1 MQAALPIMNG
11 ARPFGKPETLNQIT
25 GAPTHV
31 YHITTTEGST
41 DDQEF
46 NLGDEAV
53 TYTTQYY
60 TTLEPQSSNSSPR
73 ASPERD
79 ESGML
84 TPASISS
91 KESSSSD
98 AGSEEDSPV
107 GGSMSG
113 EMKPQQNICVKTPSQ
128 GGNQPSDHGHV
139 CNGNSGNTIAGT
151 TVKNW
156 TYEDQ
161 FKQVT
166 ELLLSLSMH
175 ALAMNYYDYAAWKTF
190 FVESEFKVAKISD

>member
-11 ARPFGKPETLNQIT
+11 ARPSFGKPEVTAQQSRELAQTLNQIT
-25 GAPTHV
+25 RAPTHV

-60 TTLEPQSSNSSPR
+60 TTVEPQSSTSSPR
-73 ASPERD
+73 ASPEQD

-98 AGSEEDSPV
+98 AGSEEDSPGM

-113 EMKPQQNICVKTPSQ
+113 EMKSQNICVKSSP
-128 GGNQPSDHGHV
+128 GGNQHSDHGHV
-139 CNGNSGNTIAGT
+139 CNGNSGNTVAGT

-166 ELLLSLSMH
+166 PLYHYPCMH
-175 ALAMNYYDYAAWKTF
+175 
-190 FVESEFKVAKISD
+190 

>member
-1 MQAALPIMNG
+1 MQAALPIMNS
-11 ARPFGKPETLNQIT
+11 ARPSFGKPEVTAQQSRDLAQTLNQIT
-25 GAPTHV
+25 SAPTHV

-53 TYTTQYY
+53 TYTQYY
-60 TTLEPQSSNSSPR
+60 TTVEPQSSASSPR

-79 ESGML
+79 ESGVL

-91 KESSSSD
+91 KESGSSSD
-98 AGSEEDSPV
+98 AGSEEEDSPT
-107 GGSMSG
+107 GGSML
-113 EMKPQQNICVKTPSQ
+113 EDMKPQNICLKSSPLGAGGSQ
-128 GGNQPSDHGHV
+128 DSDHHGHI
-139 CNGNSGNTIAGT
+139 CNGNSGSAVAGT

-166 ELLLSLSMH
+166 L
-175 ALAMNYYDYAAWKTF
+175 
-190 FVESEFKVAKISD
+190 

>member
-11 ARPFGKPETLNQIT
+11 ARPSFGKPEVTAQQSRELAQTLNQIT

-31 YHITTTEGST
+31 YHITTTEGSA
-41 DDQEF
+41 DDQDF

-60 TTLEPQSSNSSPR
+60 TTVEPQSSASSPR

-79 ESGML
+79 ESGVL

-98 AGSEEDSPV
+98 AGSEDDSPM
-107 GGSMSG
+107 GGSML
-113 EMKPQQNICVKTPSQ
+113 EDVKPQNICVKATSHGSG
-128 GGNQPSDHGHV
+128 GGNQLSEHV
-139 CNGNSGNTIAGT
+139 CNGNGGNTIAGT

-161 FKQVT
+161 FKQVICS
-166 ELLLSLSMH
+166 E
-175 ALAMNYYDYAAWKTF
+175 YYYHYLHSRA
-190 FVESEFKVAKISD
+190 V

>member
-11 ARPFGKPETLNQIT
+11 ARPSFGKPEVTAQQTRELAQTLNQIT
-25 GAPTHV
+25 GAPTHI

-41 DDQEF
+41 DDQELI

-60 TTLEPQSSNSSPR
+60 TTVEPQSSTSSPR

-84 TPASISS
+84 TPTSISS

-98 AGSEEDSPV
+98 AGSEEDSPA

-113 EMKPQQNICVKTPSQ
+113 DIKPQNICVKSSPH
-128 GGNQPSDHGHV
+128 GGNQLQQTDHGHV
-139 CNGNSGNTIAGT
+139 CNGNSGNTVAGT

-166 ELLLSLSMH
+166 VNVTVIIISMH
-175 ALAMNYYDYAAWKTF
+175 LQYYSGTWLP
-190 FVESEFKVAKISD
+190 